1 MHIGSVQQ
9 KQILKNINKIFDT
22 ITRMKRIVFLVFLI
36 GASTIF
42 LFAQNR
48 SQQGRGRVTLS
59 GTVLDKEDE
68 SPIVQATVQLL
79 SLPDSTMAVGNVT
92 NPNGRF
98 SLSVRPGK
106 YVLKVSYVG
115 YLSYMKQYQLTA
127 SKPTVNVGKI
137 ALASDAIMLKE
148 AVVVAE
154 APQVTVSGDTL
165 GYNASAYRTP
175 EGAMLEELV
184 KKIPGAEVDDD
195 GNVKING
202 KEVKKLLVDGKEFFG
217 GDVKTGL
224 QNLPV
229 DMVDKINAY
238 DRQSDNAR
246 ITGIDD
252 GEEETVLD
260 LKVKKGMNQ
269 GWVGNID
276 GGIGT
281 EERYSAS
288 ANVNRFASHGD
299 KSSQLSFIGRLNNVN
314 DQRFGGGGGP
324 RWRRNNGLTA
334 SKMAGLNYALETEKL
349 DFGISARY
357 NYRDN
362 DVQSFG
368 QVENFL
374 PSGNSSFTNSKNKSF
389 SSNQNFNGH
398 LRLEWRPDSLT
409 TFFMRGNVSWGDSES
424 GSTSLSSTYNSDPF
438 AIVSNPYD
446 FLSFNSESNDDLDAV
461 RVNASNNASLSESNS
476 LSANLNMQLTRKLSD
491 NGRNVTLRLISSY
504 GDNESD
510 RYSNNLIRYYGD
522 NIPTF
527 DEEAIRR
534 YITTPTNNYNLGAE
548 VSYSE
553 PIADRVYLQFSYRF
567 QYGYSESDNSTFDL
581 NHTGDNGWL
590 QNIVLGTLPND
601 FSTSWLDKDQSKYA
615 EYKKYNH
622 NARFTFR
629 VNREKWRLSAGMA
642 FRPQKTELTY
652 KKGNVDT
659 ITVRN
664 VFNFS
669 PEVDFRYQPQKQ
681 TQLRFTYRGRSSD
694 PSMENLLDITDTS
707 DPLNVRKGNPGLK
720 PSFSHNMG
728 LHFNTFNMDAQRGI
742 FSALNGSFTQNA
754 ISNIRQYEA
763 SSGKW
768 TIMPENINGNW
779 NVWGMF
785 GINTALKNNKKFTI
799 GSFTNAGFTNNV
811 GYITTGEMK
820 DAQKNTTT
828 NLSLGERVNGTYRND
843 WLEIGLNG
851 SLNYTFE
858 KDKLNPQN
866 NQEPYTFSYGGN
878 FQIYTPWNMTISTNM
893 TNQAR
898 RGYSDASM
906 NRNELIWN
914 AQIAQS
920 FLKGALTLSFEW
932 NDILKEQSNITRSYN
947 ANGSSVY
954 TYNGVNSYG
963 MIRAIYRFNIFG
975 SKEAREM
982 MKNRRGPGMGGPM
995 GRGMGR
1001 GPGMGHRRF

>member
-1 MHIGSVQQ
+1 
-9 KQILKNINKIFDT
+9 
-22 ITRMKRIVFLVFLI
+22 MKRIAFLVLLI
-36 GASTIF
+36 GISTA
-42 LFAQNR
+42 LLSAQSR
-48 SQQGRGRVTLS
+48 SQSRGRVTLS
-59 GTVLDKEDE
+59 GTVLDKEDN
-68 SPIVQATVQLL
+68 SPIMQATVQLL
-79 SLPDSTMAVGNVT
+79 SLPDSTMAVGDVT
-92 NPNGRF
+92 NNNGRF

-115 YLSYMKQYQLTA
+115 YLSHLKEYQLTA

-137 ALASDAIMLKE
+137 ALSSDAIMLKE
-148 AVVVAE
+148 AVVTAE

-165 GYNASAYRTP
+165 GYNASAYRTS
-175 EGAMLEELV
+175 EGAALEELV
-184 KKIPGAEVDDD
+184 KKLPGAEVDDE

-229 DMVDKINAY
+229 NMVEKINAY

-260 LKVKKGMNQ
+260 LTVKKGMNQ
-269 GWVGNID
+269 GWMGNLD
-276 GGIGT
+276 GGLGT
-281 EERYSAS
+281 EKRYSAS

-299 KSSQLSFIGRLNNVN
+299 KSSQLSFIGRANNVG
-314 DQRFGGGGGP
+314 DRRFGGGGGP
-324 RWRRNNGLTA
+324 QWRRNNGLTA
-334 SKMAGLNYALETEKL
+334 SKMLGVNYAIETKKV
-349 DFGISARY
+349 DFGVSARY

-362 DVQSFG
+362 DVQSLG

-374 PSGNSSFTNSKNKSF
+374 LGGGNSSFMTSNSASRNK
-389 SSNQNFNGH
+389 NQNFFGH
-398 LRLEWRPDSLT
+398 LRLEWRPDSMT
-409 TFFMRGNVSWGDSES
+409 TFFMRGSMSWGDSES
-424 GSTSLSSTYNSDPF
+424 SSNSLSATYNSDPF
-438 AIVSNPYD
+438 AIVSNPYQYLD
-446 FLSFNSESNDDLDAV
+446 FDSESDEDLDKT
-461 RVNASNNASLSESNS
+461 RVNASNNASLSEGNS
-476 LSANLNMQLTRKLSD
+476 MSANLNMQVTRKLNDS
-491 NGRNVTLRLISSY
+491 GRNITLRGIGSY

-510 RYSNNLIRYYGD
+510 RYSNNITRYYGD
-522 NIPTF
+522 GIITTV
-527 DEEAIRR
+527 DTIRR
-534 YITTPTNNYNLGAE
+534 YITTPTNNYNVGAE

-567 QYGYSESDNSTFDL
+567 TYGYNESDNSTYDL
-581 NHTGDNGWL
+581 LNASDRVNF
-590 QNIVLGTLPND
+590 ILGRLPND
-601 FSTSWLDKDQSKYA
+601 FSESWIDPEQSKYA

-622 NARFTFR
+622 DARFTFR
-629 VNREKWRLSAGMA
+629 VNRDTWRLSAGMA
-642 FRPQKTELTY
+642 FRPQNTKLSY
-652 KKGNVDT
+652 KKGEYQVDT
-659 ITVRN
+659 TRN

-681 TQLRFTYRGRSSD
+681 TQLRFNYRGRSSD
-694 PSMENLLDITDTS
+694 PSMENLLPITDNS
-707 DPLNVRKGNPGLK
+707 NPLNIRTGNPGLK

-754 ISNIRQYEA
+754 ISNIRKYNE
-763 SSGKW
+763 STGGW
-768 TIMPENINGNW
+768 TTMPENINGNW
-779 NVWGMF
+779 NLWGMF

-799 GSFTNAGFTNNV
+799 GSFTNAGFNNNV
-811 GYITTGEMK
+811 GYLTTGEMK

-828 NLSLGERVNGTYRND
+828 SLSLGERLNGTYRND
-843 WLEIGLNG
+843 WLEVGLNG

-878 FQIYTPWNMTISTNM
+878 LQINAPWNMTISTNM

-898 RGYSDASM
+898 RGYSDESM

-914 AQIAQS
+914 AQVAQS

-932 NDILKEQSNITRSYN
+932 NDILKEQSNITRSYTSS
-947 ANGSSVY
+947 GSSVY

-963 MIRAIYRFNIFG
+963 MVRVIYRFNIFG

-982 MKNRRGPGMGGPM
+982 MQNRRGMGPGGPM
-995 GRGMGR
+995 GRGMGP
-1001 GPGMGHRRF
+1001 GPGMGPGRRF

>member
-1 MHIGSVQQ
+1 
-9 KQILKNINKIFDT
+9 
-22 ITRMKRIVFLVFLI
+22 MKRIAFLVLLLI
-36 GASTIF
+36 GVSTT
-42 LFAQNR
+42 LSFAQ
-48 SQQGRGRVTLS
+48 SQGRVTVT
-59 GTVLDKEDE
+59 GTVLDKEDD
-68 SPIVQATVQLL
+68 SPVMQATVQLL
-79 SLPDSTMAVGNVT
+79 SLPDSTMAAGNVT
-92 NPNGRF
+92 NNNGRF
-98 SLSVRPGK
+98 SLQVRPGK

-115 YLSYMKQYQLTA
+115 YLSYLKQYQLTA

-148 AVVVAE
+148 AVVTAE

-165 GYNASAYRTP
+165 GYNTSAYRTP

-229 DMVDKINAY
+229 DMVEKINSY

-269 GWVGNID
+269 GWVGNLD

-281 EERYSAS
+281 EDRYSAS
-288 ANVNRFASHGD
+288 ANVNRFSSHGD
-299 KSSQLSFIGRLNNVN
+299 NSSQFSMIGRINNVN

-324 RWRRNNGLTA
+324 RWRRNNGLTT
-334 SKMAGLNYALETEKL
+334 SKELGFNYAMESKKAE
-349 DFGISARY
+349 FGASVRY

-362 DVQSFG
+362 DVLSLG
-368 QVENFL
+368 QVENIL
-374 PSGNSSFTNSKNKSF
+374 LNTSNKSYVN
-389 SSNQNFNGH
+389 SNNASRNKNQNFFGH
-398 LRLEWRPDSLT
+398 LRLEWRPDSMT
-409 TFFMRGNVSWGDSES
+409 TFFMRGGMSWGDTDSRS
-424 GSTSLSSTYNSDPF
+424 NALSATYNADPF
-438 AIVSNPYD
+438 AIVTNPYLYLGFD
-446 FLSFNSESNDDLDAV
+446 GESDEDLDAV
-461 RVNASNNASLSESNS
+461 RVNASNSGSLSESNS
-476 LSANLNMQLTRKLSD
+476 LSANLNMQLTRKLND
-491 NGRNVTLRLISSY
+491 EGRNITLRALGSY
-504 GDNESD
+504 GDNESE
-510 RYSNNLIRYYGD
+510 RFSNNMTRYYAGGM
-522 NIPTF
+522 IT
-527 DEEAIRR
+527 EEDTIRR
-534 YITTPTNNYNLGAE
+534 YIHTPTNNYNVGAE

-567 QYGYSESDNSTFDL
+567 QYGYSESDNSTYNLPF
-581 NHTGDNGWL
+581 GW
-590 QNIVLGTLPND
+590 VLSDGLPGQ
-601 FSTSWLDKDQSKYA
+601 FSQHQSEWLDPEQSKYA

-622 NARFTFR
+622 DARFTFR
-629 VNREKWRLSAGMA
+629 VNRETWRLSAGMA
-642 FRPQKTELTY
+642 FRPQNTKLSY
-652 KKGNVDT
+652 KKGEYAVDT
-659 ITVRN
+659 TRN

-694 PSMENLLDITDTS
+694 PSMENLLPITDNS
-707 DPLNVRKGNPGLK
+707 NPLNIRTGNPGLK

-754 ISNIRQYEA
+754 ISNIRKYNE
-763 SSGKW
+763 STGGW
-768 TIMPENINGNW
+768 TTMPENINGNW
-779 NVWGMF
+779 NLWGMF
-785 GINTALKNNKKFTI
+785 GINTALKSNKKFTV
-799 GSFTNAGFTNNV
+799 GSFTNAGFNNHV
-811 GYITTGEMK
+811 GYLTVGEMK
-820 DAQKNTTT
+820 DAKKNTTT
-828 NLSLGERVNGTYRND
+828 SLSLGERINGTYRNN

-858 KDKLNPQN
+858 KDKLNPEN
-866 NQEPYTFSYGGN
+866 NQEPYMFSYGGN
-878 FQIYTPWNMTISTNM
+878 LQFYTPWNMTISTNM

-898 RGYSDASM
+898 RGYSDTSM

-914 AQIAQS
+914 AQVAQS

-932 NDILKEQSNITRSYN
+932 NDILKEQSNITSSY
-947 ANGSSVY
+947 SSTGKTVY
-954 TYNGVNSYG
+954 TYNGINSYG
-963 MIRAIYRFNIFG
+963 MIRVIYRFNIFG

-982 MKNRRGPGMGGPM
+982 MQNRRGMGGPGMGGPM

-1001 GPGMGHRRF
+1001 GPGMGHGRRF

>member
-1 MHIGSVQQ
+1 
-9 KQILKNINKIFDT
+9 
-22 ITRMKRIVFLVFLI
+22 MKRIAFLVLLI
-36 GASTIF
+36 GISTA
-42 LFAQNR
+42 LLSAQSR
-48 SQQGRGRVTLS
+48 SQSRGRVTLS
-59 GTVLDKEDE
+59 GSVLDKEDN
-68 SPIVQATVQLL
+68 SPIMQATVQLL
-79 SLPDSTMAVGNVT
+79 SLPDSTMAVGDVT
-92 NPNGRF
+92 NNNGRF

-115 YLSYMKQYQLTA
+115 YLSHLKEYQLTA

-137 ALASDAIMLKE
+137 ALSSDAIMLKE
-148 AVVVAE
+148 AVVTAE

-165 GYNASAYRTP
+165 GYNASAYRTS
-175 EGAMLEELV
+175 EGAALEELV
-184 KKIPGAEVDDD
+184 KKLPGAEVDDE

-229 DMVDKINAY
+229 NMVDKINAY

-260 LKVKKGMNQ
+260 LTVKKGMNQ
-269 GWVGNID
+269 GWMGNLD
-276 GGIGT
+276 GGLGT
-281 EERYSAS
+281 EKRYSAS

-299 KSSQLSFIGRLNNVN
+299 KSSQLSFIGRANNVG
-314 DQRFGGGGGP
+314 DRRFGGGGGP
-324 RWRRNNGLTA
+324 QWRRNNGLTA
-334 SKMAGLNYALETEKL
+334 SKELGLNYAIETKKV
-349 DFGISARY
+349 DFGVSARY

-362 DVQSFG
+362 DVQSLG

-374 PSGNSSFTNSKNKSF
+374 LGGGNSSFMNSNSASRNK
-389 SSNQNFNGH
+389 NQNFFGH
-398 LRLEWRPDSLT
+398 LRLEWRPDSMT
-409 TFFMRGNVSWGDSES
+409 TFFMRGSMSWGDSES
-424 GSTSLSSTYNSDPF
+424 SSNSLSATYNSDPF
-438 AIVSNPYD
+438 AIVSNPYQYLD
-446 FLSFNSESNDDLDAV
+446 FDSESDEDLDKT
-461 RVNASNNASLSESNS
+461 RVNASNNASLSEGNS
-476 LSANLNMQLTRKLSD
+476 MSANLNMQVTRKLNDS
-491 NGRNVTLRLISSY
+491 GRNITLRGIGSY

-510 RYSNNLIRYYGD
+510 RYSNNITRYYGD
-522 NIPTF
+522 GIITAV
-527 DEEAIRR
+527 DTIRR
-534 YITTPTNNYNLGAE
+534 YITTPTNNYNVGAE

-567 QYGYSESDNSTFDL
+567 TYGYNESDNSTYDL
-581 NHTGDNGWL
+581 LNASDRVNF
-590 QNIVLGTLPND
+590 ILGRLPND
-601 FSTSWLDKDQSKYA
+601 FSESWIDPEQSKYA

-622 NARFTFR
+622 DARFTFR
-629 VNREKWRLSAGMA
+629 VNRNTWRLSAGMA
-642 FRPQKTELTY
+642 FRPQNTKLSY
-652 KKGNVDT
+652 KKGEYQVDT
-659 ITVRN
+659 TRN

-681 TQLRFTYRGRSSD
+681 TQLRFSYRGRSSD
-694 PSMENLLDITDTS
+694 PSMENLLPITDNS
-707 DPLNVRKGNPGLK
+707 DPLNIRTGNPGLK

-754 ISNIRQYEA
+754 ISNIRKYNE
-763 SSGKW
+763 STGGW
-768 TIMPENINGNW
+768 TTMPENINGNW
-779 NVWGMF
+779 NLWGMF

-799 GSFTNAGFTNNV
+799 GSFTNAGFNNNV
-811 GYITTGEMK
+811 GYLTTGEMK

-828 NLSLGERVNGTYRND
+828 SLSLGERLNGTYRND
-843 WLEIGLNG
+843 WLEVGLNG

-878 FQIYTPWNMTISTNM
+878 LQFNTPWNMTISTNM

-898 RGYSDASM
+898 RGYSDESM

-914 AQIAQS
+914 AQVAQS

-932 NDILKEQSNITRSYN
+932 NDILKEQSNITRSYTSS
-947 ANGSSVY
+947 GSSVY

-963 MIRAIYRFNIFG
+963 MVRVIYRFNIFG
-975 SKEAREM
+975 NKEAREM
-982 MKNRRGPGMGGPM
+982 MQNRRGMGPGMGGGPM
-995 GRGMGR
+995 GRGMGH
-1001 GPGMGHRRF
+1001 GRRF

>member
-1 MHIGSVQQ
+1 
-9 KQILKNINKIFDT
+9 
-22 ITRMKRIVFLVFLI
+22 MKRIAFLVLLI
-36 GASTIF
+36 GISTA
-42 LFAQNR
+42 LLSAQSR
-48 SQQGRGRVTLS
+48 SQSRGRVTLS
-59 GTVLDKEDE
+59 GTVLDKEDN
-68 SPIVQATVQLL
+68 SPIMQATVQLL
-79 SLPDSTMAVGNVT
+79 SLPDSTMAVGDVT
-92 NPNGRF
+92 NNNGRF

-115 YLSYMKQYQLTA
+115 YLSHLKEYQLTA

-137 ALASDAIMLKE
+137 ALSSDAIMLKE
-148 AVVVAE
+148 AVVTAE

-165 GYNASAYRTP
+165 GYNASAYRTS
-175 EGAMLEELV
+175 EGAALEELV
-184 KKIPGAEVDDD
+184 KKLPGAEVDDE

-229 DMVDKINAY
+229 NMVDKINAY

-260 LKVKKGMNQ
+260 LTVKKGMNQ
-269 GWVGNID
+269 GWMGNLD
-276 GGIGT
+276 GGLGT
-281 EERYSAS
+281 EKRYSAS

-299 KSSQLSFIGRLNNVN
+299 KSSQLSFIGRANNVG
-314 DQRFGGGGGP
+314 DRRFGGGGGP
-324 RWRRNNGLTA
+324 QWRRNNGLTA
-334 SKMAGLNYALETEKL
+334 SKELGLNYAIETKKV
-349 DFGISARY
+349 DFGVSARY

-362 DVQSFG
+362 DVQSLG

-374 PSGNSSFTNSKNKSF
+374 LGGGNSSFMNSNSASRNK
-389 SSNQNFNGH
+389 NQNFFGH
-398 LRLEWRPDSLT
+398 LRLEWRPDSMT
-409 TFFMRGNVSWGDSES
+409 TFFMRGSMSWGDSES
-424 GSTSLSSTYNSDPF
+424 SSNSLSATYNSDPF
-438 AIVSNPYD
+438 AIVSNPYQYLD
-446 FLSFNSESNDDLDAV
+446 FDSESDEDLDKT
-461 RVNASNNASLSESNS
+461 RVNASNNASLSEGNS
-476 LSANLNMQLTRKLSD
+476 MSANLNMQVTRKLNDS
-491 NGRNVTLRLISSY
+491 GRNITLRGIGSY

-510 RYSNNLIRYYGD
+510 RYSNNITRYYGD
-522 NIPTF
+522 GIITTV
-527 DEEAIRR
+527 DTIRR
-534 YITTPTNNYNLGAE
+534 YITTPTNNYNVGAE

-567 QYGYSESDNSTFDL
+567 TYGYNESDNSTYDL
-581 NHTGDNGWL
+581 LNASDRVNF
-590 QNIVLGTLPND
+590 ILGRLPND
-601 FSTSWLDKDQSKYA
+601 FSESWIDPEQSKYA

-622 NARFTFR
+622 DARFTFR
-629 VNREKWRLSAGMA
+629 VNRDTWRLSAGMA
-642 FRPQKTELTY
+642 FRPQNTKLSY
-652 KKGNVDT
+652 KKGEYQVDT
-659 ITVRN
+659 TRN

-681 TQLRFTYRGRSSD
+681 TQLRFNYRGRSSD
-694 PSMENLLDITDTS
+694 PSMENLLPITDNS
-707 DPLNVRKGNPGLK
+707 NPLNIRTGNPGLK

-754 ISNIRQYEA
+754 ISNIRKYNE
-763 SSGKW
+763 STGGW
-768 TIMPENINGNW
+768 TTMPENINGNW
-779 NVWGMF
+779 NLWGMF

-799 GSFTNAGFTNNV
+799 GSFTNAGFNNNV
-811 GYITTGEMK
+811 GYLTTGEMK

-828 NLSLGERVNGTYRND
+828 SLSLGERLNGTYRND
-843 WLEIGLNG
+843 WLEVGLNG

-878 FQIYTPWNMTISTNM
+878 LQFNTPWNMTISTNM

-898 RGYSDASM
+898 RGYSDESM

-914 AQIAQS
+914 AQVAQS

-932 NDILKEQSNITRSYN
+932 NDILKEQSNITRSYTSS
-947 ANGSSVY
+947 GSSVY

-963 MIRAIYRFNIFG
+963 MVRVIYRFNIFG

-982 MKNRRGPGMGGPM
+982 MQNRRGMGPGGPM

-1001 GPGMGHRRF
+1001 GPGMGHGRRF

>member
-1 MHIGSVQQ
+1 
-9 KQILKNINKIFDT
+9 
-22 ITRMKRIVFLVFLI
+22 MKRIAFLVLLI
-36 GASTIF
+36 GISTA
-42 LFAQNR
+42 LLSAQSR
-48 SQQGRGRVTLS
+48 SQSRGRVTLS
-59 GTVLDKEDE
+59 GSVLDKEDN
-68 SPIVQATVQLL
+68 SPIMQATVQLL
-79 SLPDSTMAVGNVT
+79 SLPDSTMAVGDVT
-92 NPNGRF
+92 NNNGRF

-115 YLSYMKQYQLTA
+115 YLSHLKEYQLTA

-137 ALASDAIMLKE
+137 ALSSDAIMLKE
-148 AVVVAE
+148 AVVTAE

-165 GYNASAYRTP
+165 GYNASAYRTS
-175 EGAMLEELV
+175 EGAALEELV
-184 KKIPGAEVDDD
+184 KKLPGAEVDDE

-229 DMVDKINAY
+229 NMVDKINAY

-260 LKVKKGMNQ
+260 LTVKKGMNQ
-269 GWVGNID
+269 GWMGNLD
-276 GGIGT
+276 GGLGT
-281 EERYSAS
+281 EKRYSAS

-299 KSSQLSFIGRLNNVN
+299 KSSQLSFIGRANNVG
-314 DQRFGGGGGP
+314 DRRFGGGGGP
-324 RWRRNNGLTA
+324 QWRRNNGLTA
-334 SKMAGLNYALETEKL
+334 SKELGLNYAIETKKV
-349 DFGISARY
+349 DFGVSARY

-362 DVQSFG
+362 DVQSLG

-374 PSGNSSFTNSKNKSF
+374 LGGGNSSFMNSNSASRNK
-389 SSNQNFNGH
+389 NQNFFGH
-398 LRLEWRPDSLT
+398 LRLEWRPDSMT
-409 TFFMRGNVSWGDSES
+409 TFFMRGSMSWGDSES
-424 GSTSLSSTYNSDPF
+424 SSNSLSATYNSDPF
-438 AIVSNPYD
+438 AIVSNPYQYLD
-446 FLSFNSESNDDLDAV
+446 FDSESDEDLDKT
-461 RVNASNNASLSESNS
+461 RVNASNNASLSEGNS
-476 LSANLNMQLTRKLSD
+476 MSANLNMQVTRKLNDS
-491 NGRNVTLRLISSY
+491 GRNITLRGIGSY

-510 RYSNNLIRYYGD
+510 RYSNNITRYYGD
-522 NIPTF
+522 GIITAV
-527 DEEAIRR
+527 DTIRR
-534 YITTPTNNYNLGAE
+534 YITTPTNNYNVGAE

-567 QYGYSESDNSTFDL
+567 TYGYNESDNSTYDL
-581 NHTGDNGWL
+581 LNASDRVNF
-590 QNIVLGTLPND
+590 ILGRLPND
-601 FSTSWLDKDQSKYA
+601 FSESWIDPEQSKYA

-622 NARFTFR
+622 DARFTFR
-629 VNREKWRLSAGMA
+629 VNRNTWRLSAGMA
-642 FRPQKTELTY
+642 FRPQNTKLSY
-652 KKGNVDT
+652 KKGEYQVDT
-659 ITVRN
+659 TRN

-681 TQLRFTYRGRSSD
+681 TQLRFSYRGRSSD
-694 PSMENLLDITDTS
+694 PSMENLLPITDNS
-707 DPLNVRKGNPGLK
+707 DPLNIRTGNPGLK

-754 ISNIRQYEA
+754 ISNIRKYNE
-763 SSGKW
+763 STGGW
-768 TIMPENINGNW
+768 TTMPENINGNW
-779 NVWGMF
+779 NLWGMF

-799 GSFTNAGFTNNV
+799 GSFTNAGFNNNV
-811 GYITTGEMK
+811 GYLTTGEMK

-828 NLSLGERVNGTYRND
+828 SLSLGERLNGTYRND
-843 WLEIGLNG
+843 WLEVGLNG

-878 FQIYTPWNMTISTNM
+878 LQFNTPWNMTISTNM

-898 RGYSDASM
+898 RGYSDESM

-914 AQIAQS
+914 AQVAQS

-932 NDILKEQSNITRSYN
+932 NDILKEQSNITRSYTSS
-947 ANGSSVY
+947 GSSVY

-963 MIRAIYRFNIFG
+963 MVRVIYRFNIFG

-982 MKNRRGPGMGGPM
+982 MQNRRGMGPGGPM

-1001 GPGMGHRRF
+1001 GPGMGPGSRF

>member
-1 MHIGSVQQ
+1 MKRLAFLVLLIGIGS
-9 KQILKNINKIFDT
+9 T
-22 ITRMKRIVFLVFLI
+22 M
-36 GASTIF
+36 
-42 LFAQNR
+42 LFAQT
-48 SQQGRGRVTLS
+48 RGKVTVS
-59 GTVLDKEDE
+59 GTVFDKEDN
-68 SPIVQATVQLL
+68 SPVIQATVQLL
-79 SLPDSTMAVGNVT
+79 SLPDSTMAVGDVT
-92 NPNGRF
+92 NNNGRF
-98 SLSVRPGK
+98 SLSVKPGK
-106 YVLKVSYVG
+106 YVLKVSFVG
-115 YLSYMKQYQLTA
+115 YLTYMKEYRLSG
-127 SKPTVNVGKI
+127 SKPTLNVGKI
-137 ALASDAIMLKE
+137 ELASDAIMLSE
-148 AVVVAE
+148 ATVTAE

-175 EGAMLEELV
+175 EGAMVEELV

-229 DMVDKINAY
+229 DMVDKIKAY

-260 LKVKKGMNQ
+260 LTVKKGMNQ
-269 GWVGNID
+269 GWVGNFD
-276 GGIGT
+276 GGLGT
-281 EERYSAS
+281 EKRYSAS
-288 ANVNRFASHGD
+288 ANVNRFSSHGD
-299 KSSQLSFIGRLNNVN
+299 NSNQFSLLARANNVA

-334 SKMAGLNYALETEKL
+334 SKMVGLNYAMETKKV
-349 DFGISARY
+349 DFGASVRY

-362 DVQSFG
+362 DVQSLG
-368 QVENFL
+368 QVENFRL
-374 PSGNSSFTNSKNKSF
+374 GGENSSFMNSNSASRNKS
-389 SSNQNFNGH
+389 QNLNGH

-409 TFFMRGNVSWGDSES
+409 TFFMRGSLSWGDTDN
-424 GSTSLSSTYNSDPF
+424 GSNSLSATYNSDPF
-438 AIVSNPYD
+438 AIVANPYQYLD
-446 FLSFNSESNDDLDAV
+446 FDSEENESLDAV
-461 RVNASNNASLSESNS
+461 RVNASNSGSLSESNS
-476 LSANLNMQLTRKLSD
+476 LSANLNMQLTRKLND
-491 NGRNVTLRLISSY
+491 KGRNITFRAIGSY
-504 GDNESD
+504 GDNESE
-510 RYSNNLIRYYGD
+510 RYSNNITRYYGD
-522 NIPTF
+522 GIVTVE
-527 DEEAIRR
+527 DTIRR
-534 YITTPTNNYNLGAE
+534 YIHTPTNNYNIGAE
-548 VSYSE
+548 MSYSE
-553 PIADRVYLQFSYRF
+553 PLADRVYLQFSYKF
-567 QYGYSESDNSTFDL
+567 QYGYSESDNSTYNLPF
-581 NHTGDNGWL
+581 GW
-590 QNIVLGTLPND
+590 VLSDGLPGQ
-601 FSTSWLDKDQSKYA
+601 FSQHQSEWLDPEQSKYA

-622 NARFTFR
+622 DARVTFR
-629 VNREKWRLSAGMA
+629 VNRETWRLSAGVA
-642 FRPQKTELTY
+642 FRPQNTELTY
-652 KKGNVDT
+652 RKGDVDT
-659 ITVRN
+659 IATRD

-694 PSMENLLDITDTS
+694 PSMENLLPITDNS
-707 DPLNVRKGNPGLK
+707 DPLNIRMGNPGLK

-742 FSALNGSFTQNA
+742 FSALNGSFTQNS
-754 ISNIRQYEA
+754 ISNIRKYNETT
-763 SSGKW
+763 GGW
-768 TIMPENINGNW
+768 TTMPENINGNW

-799 GSFTNAGFTNNV
+799 GSFTNAGFNNNV
-811 GYITTGEMK
+811 GYITVGEMA

-828 NLSLGERVNGTYRND
+828 ALSLGERLNGTYRND

-878 FQIYTPWNMTISTNM
+878 LQFYTPWNMTISTNM

-914 AQIAQS
+914 AQVAQS
-920 FLKGALTLSFEW
+920 FLKGALTISFEW
-932 NDILKEQSNITRSYN
+932 NDILKEQSNITRSYTSS
-947 ANGSSVY
+947 GSSVY
-954 TYNGVNSYG
+954 TYNGINSYG

-975 SKEAREM
+975 SKEAREKM
-982 MKNRRGPGMGGPM
+982 MNRGGPGMGPGMGGPM

-1001 GPGMGHRRF
+1001 GPMGGPRRF

>member
-1 MHIGSVQQ
+1 M
-9 KQILKNINKIFDT
+9 L
-22 ITRMKRIVFLVFLI
+22 L
-36 GASTIF
+36 
-42 LFAQNR
+42 AQ
-48 SQQGRGRVTLS
+48 SGKVTVS
-59 GTVLDKEDE
+59 GVVLDKEDN
-68 SPIVQATVQLL
+68 SPVMQATVQLL
-79 SLPDSTMAVGNVT
+79 SLPDSTMAAGNVT
-92 NPNGRF
+92 NNNGRF
-98 SLSVRPGK
+98 SLSVKPGK
-106 YVLKVSYVG
+106 YVLKVSFVG
-115 YLSYMKQYQLTA
+115 YLTHMKEYRLSG
-127 SKPTVNVGKI
+127 SKPTLNVGKI
-137 ALASDAIMLKE
+137 ALSSDAIMLSE
-148 AVVVAE
+148 ATVTAE

-184 KKIPGAEVDDD
+184 KKVPGAEVDDD

-229 DMVDKINAY
+229 DMVDKIKAY

-260 LKVKKGMNQ
+260 LTVKKGMNQ

-276 GGIGT
+276 GGLGT
-281 EERYSAS
+281 EDRYSAS

-299 KSSQLSFIGRLNNVN
+299 VSKQFSVLGRVNNVG

-324 RWRRNNGLTA
+324 RWRRNNGLNS
-334 SKMAGLNYALETEKL
+334 SKMAGLNYAIETKKF
-349 DFGISARY
+349 DFGASVRY

-362 DVQSFG
+362 DVQSLG

-374 PSGNSSFTNSKNKSF
+374 LNGANSSFSNSNSASRNK
-389 SSNQNFNGH
+389 NQNLNGH

-409 TFFMRGNVSWGDSES
+409 TFFMRGGLSWGDTES
-424 GSTSLSSTYNSDPF
+424 SSNSLSSTYESNPF
-438 AIVSNPYD
+438 AIVADPY
-446 FLSFNSESNDDLDAV
+446 LYLGFNSSPNVDLDTI
-461 RVNASNNASLSESNS
+461 RVNASENRSLSESNS
-476 LSANLNMQLTRKLSD
+476 LSANLNMQVTRKLND
-491 NGRNVTLRLISSY
+491 KGRNITLRVTGNY
-504 GDNESD
+504 GDNESE
-510 RYSNNLIRYYGD
+510 RYTD
-522 NIPTF
+522 NMTKFYRSGVVIK
-527 DEEAIRR
+527 EEPIRR
-534 YITTPTNNYNLGAE
+534 YITTPTNNYNVGTE

-567 QYGYSESDNSTFDL
+567 QYGYSESDNSTYNMPLGWVLENKLSGKFD
-581 NHTGDNGWL
+581 
-590 QNIVLGTLPND
+590 
-601 FSTSWLDKDQSKYA
+601 SEKELDKDQSKYA

-622 NARFTFR
+622 DARFTFR
-629 VNREKWRLSAGMA
+629 VNRETWRLSAGMA
-642 FRPQKTELTY
+642 FRPQNTKLTY
-652 KKGNVDT
+652 IHKGVDT
-659 ITVRN
+659 ITTRS

-681 TQLRFTYRGRSSD
+681 TQLRFTYRGRTSD
-694 PSMENLLDITDTS
+694 PNMENLLDITDDS

-754 ISNIRQYEA
+754 ISNRRQYNA
-763 SSGKW
+763 NNGVW
-768 TIMPENINGNW
+768 TTMPENINGNW
-779 NVWGMF
+779 NVFGMF
-785 GINTALKNNKKFTI
+785 GINTAFKNNKKFNI
-799 GSFTNAGFTNNV
+799 GSFTNASYNNHV
-811 GYITTGEMK
+811 GYLTTGEMK

-828 NLSLGERVNGTYRND
+828 SLSLGERLNGTYRNN

-858 KDKLNPQN
+858 KDKLNPKN

-878 FQIYTPWNMTISTNM
+878 LQVYTPWNMTISTNM

-914 AQIAQS
+914 AQVAQS

-932 NDILKEQSNITRSYN
+932 NDILKEQSNIMTSYDN
-947 ANGSSVY
+947 SGRKTY
-954 TYNGVNSYG
+954 TYNGINSYG

-975 SKEAREM
+975 SKEAREKM
-982 MKNRRGPGMGGPM
+982 MNRRGMGPGMGGGPM

-1001 GPGMGHRRF
+1001 GMGHGMGGRRPF

>member
-1 MHIGSVQQ
+1 
-9 KQILKNINKIFDT
+9 
-22 ITRMKRIVFLVFLI
+22 MKRIAFLVLLI
-36 GASTIF
+36 GISTA
-42 LFAQNR
+42 LLSAQSR
-48 SQQGRGRVTLS
+48 SQSRGRVTLS
-59 GTVLDKEDE
+59 GSVLDKEDN
-68 SPIVQATVQLL
+68 SPIMQATVQLL
-79 SLPDSTMAVGNVT
+79 SLPDSTMAVGDVT
-92 NPNGRF
+92 NNNGRF

-115 YLSYMKQYQLTA
+115 YLSHLKEYQLTA

-137 ALASDAIMLKE
+137 ALSSDAIMLKE
-148 AVVVAE
+148 AVVTAE

-165 GYNASAYRTP
+165 GYNASAYRTS
-175 EGAMLEELV
+175 EGAALEELV
-184 KKIPGAEVDDD
+184 KKLPGAEVDDE

-229 DMVDKINAY
+229 NMVDKINAY

-260 LKVKKGMNQ
+260 LTVKKGMNQ
-269 GWVGNID
+269 GWMGNLD
-276 GGIGT
+276 GGLGT
-281 EERYSAS
+281 EKRYSAS

-299 KSSQLSFIGRLNNVN
+299 KSSQLSFIGRANNVG
-314 DQRFGGGGGP
+314 DRRFGGGGGP
-324 RWRRNNGLTA
+324 QWRRNNGLTA
-334 SKMAGLNYALETEKL
+334 SKELGLNYAIETKKV
-349 DFGISARY
+349 DFGVSARY

-362 DVQSFG
+362 DVQSLG

-374 PSGNSSFTNSKNKSF
+374 LGGGNSSFMNSNSASRNK
-389 SSNQNFNGH
+389 NQNFFGH
-398 LRLEWRPDSLT
+398 LRLEWRPDSMT
-409 TFFMRGNVSWGDSES
+409 TFFMRGSMSWGDSES
-424 GSTSLSSTYNSDPF
+424 SSNSLSATYNSDPF
-438 AIVSNPYD
+438 AIVSNPYQYLD
-446 FLSFNSESNDDLDAV
+446 FDSESDEDLDKT
-461 RVNASNNASLSESNS
+461 RVNASNNASLSEGNS
-476 LSANLNMQLTRKLSD
+476 MSANLNMQVTRKLNDS
-491 NGRNVTLRLISSY
+491 GRNITLRGIGSY

-510 RYSNNLIRYYGD
+510 RYSNNITRYYGD
-522 NIPTF
+522 GIITTE
-527 DEEAIRR
+527 DTIRR
-534 YITTPTNNYNLGAE
+534 YITTPTNNYSLGAE

-567 QYGYSESDNSTFDL
+567 TYGYNESDNSTYDL
-581 NHTGDNGWL
+581 LNASDRVNF
-590 QNIVLGTLPND
+590 ILGRLPND
-601 FSTSWLDKDQSKYA
+601 FSESWIDPEQSKYA

-622 NARFTFR
+622 DARFTFR
-629 VNREKWRLSAGMA
+629 VNRNTWRLSAGMA
-642 FRPQKTELTY
+642 FRPQNTKLSY
-652 KKGNVDT
+652 KKGEYQVDT
-659 ITVRN
+659 TRN

-681 TQLRFTYRGRSSD
+681 TQLRFSYRGRSSD
-694 PSMENLLDITDTS
+694 PSMENLLPITDNS
-707 DPLNVRKGNPGLK
+707 DPLNIRTGNPGLK

-754 ISNIRQYEA
+754 ISNIRKYNE
-763 SSGKW
+763 STGGW
-768 TIMPENINGNW
+768 TTMPENINGNW
-779 NVWGMF
+779 NLWGMF

-799 GSFTNAGFTNNV
+799 GSFTNAGFNNNV
-811 GYITTGEMK
+811 GYLTTGEMK

-828 NLSLGERVNGTYRND
+828 SLSLGERLNGTYRND
-843 WLEIGLNG
+843 WLEVGLNG

-878 FQIYTPWNMTISTNM
+878 LQINAPWNMTISTNM

-898 RGYSDASM
+898 RGYSDESM

-914 AQIAQS
+914 AQVAQS

-932 NDILKEQSNITRSYN
+932 NDILKEQSNITRSYTSS
-947 ANGSSVY
+947 GSSVY

-963 MIRAIYRFNIFG
+963 MVRVIYRFNIFG
-975 SKEAREM
+975 NKEAREM
-982 MKNRRGPGMGGPM
+982 MQNRRGMGPGM

-1001 GPGMGHRRF
+1001 GPGMGHGRRF

>member
-1 MHIGSVQQ
+1 
-9 KQILKNINKIFDT
+9 
-22 ITRMKRIVFLVFLI
+22 MKRIAFLVLLLI
-36 GASTIF
+36 GISTT
-42 LFAQNR
+42 LSFAQ
-48 SQQGRGRVTLS
+48 SQGRVTVT
-59 GTVLDKEDE
+59 GTVLDKEDD
-68 SPIVQATVQLL
+68 SPVMQATVQLL
-79 SLPDSTMAVGNVT
+79 SLPDSTMAAGNVT
-92 NPNGRF
+92 NNNGRF
-98 SLSVRPGK
+98 SLQVRPGK

-115 YLSYMKQYQLTA
+115 YLSYLKQYQLTA

-148 AVVVAE
+148 AVVTAE

-165 GYNASAYRTP
+165 GYNTSAYRTP

-229 DMVDKINAY
+229 DMVEKINSY

-269 GWVGNID
+269 GWVGNLD

-281 EERYSAS
+281 EDRYSAS
-288 ANVNRFASHGD
+288 ANVNRFSSHGD
-299 KSSQLSFIGRLNNVN
+299 NSSQFSMIGRINNVN

-324 RWRRNNGLTA
+324 RWRRNNGLTT
-334 SKMAGLNYALETEKL
+334 SKELGFNYAMESKKVE
-349 DFGISARY
+349 FGASVRY

-362 DVQSFG
+362 DVLSLG
-368 QVENFL
+368 QVENIL
-374 PSGNSSFTNSKNKSF
+374 LNTSNKSYVN
-389 SSNQNFNGH
+389 SNNASRNKNQNFFGH
-398 LRLEWRPDSLT
+398 LRLEWRPDSMT
-409 TFFMRGNVSWGDSES
+409 TFFMRGGMSWGDTDSRS
-424 GSTSLSSTYNSDPF
+424 NALSATYNADPF
-438 AIVSNPYD
+438 AIVTNPYLYLGFD
-446 FLSFNSESNDDLDAV
+446 GESDEDLDAV
-461 RVNASNNASLSESNS
+461 RVNASNSGSLSESNS
-476 LSANLNMQLTRKLSD
+476 LSANLNMQLTRKLND
-491 NGRNVTLRLISSY
+491 EGRNITLRALGSY
-504 GDNESD
+504 GDNESE
-510 RYSNNLIRYYGD
+510 RFSNNMTRYYADGM
-522 NIPTF
+522 IT
-527 DEEAIRR
+527 EEDTIRR
-534 YITTPTNNYNLGAE
+534 YIHTPTNNYNVGAE

-567 QYGYSESDNSTFDL
+567 QYGYSESDNSTYNLPF
-581 NHTGDNGWL
+581 GW
-590 QNIVLGTLPND
+590 VLSDGLPGQ
-601 FSTSWLDKDQSKYA
+601 FSQHQSEWLDPEQSKYA

-622 NARFTFR
+622 DARFTFR
-629 VNREKWRLSAGMA
+629 VNRETWRLSAGMA
-642 FRPQKTELTY
+642 FRPQNTKLSY
-652 KKGNVDT
+652 KKGEYAVDT
-659 ITVRN
+659 TRN

-694 PSMENLLDITDTS
+694 PSMENLLPITDNS
-707 DPLNVRKGNPGLK
+707 NPLNIRTGNPGLK

-754 ISNIRQYEA
+754 ISNIRKYNE
-763 SSGKW
+763 STGGW
-768 TIMPENINGNW
+768 TTMPENINGNW
-779 NVWGMF
+779 NLWGMF
-785 GINTALKNNKKFTI
+785 GINTALKSNKKFTV
-799 GSFTNAGFTNNV
+799 GSFTNAGFNNHV
-811 GYITTGEMK
+811 GYLTVGEMK
-820 DAQKNTTT
+820 DAKKNTTT
-828 NLSLGERVNGTYRND
+828 SLSLGERINGTYRNN

-858 KDKLNPQN
+858 KDKLNPEN
-866 NQEPYTFSYGGN
+866 NQEPYMFSYGGN
-878 FQIYTPWNMTISTNM
+878 LQFYTPWNMTISTNM

-898 RGYSDASM
+898 RGYSDTSM

-914 AQIAQS
+914 AQVAQS

-932 NDILKEQSNITRSYN
+932 NDILKEQSNITSSY
-947 ANGSSVY
+947 SSTGKTVY
-954 TYNGVNSYG
+954 TYNGINSYG
-963 MIRAIYRFNIFG
+963 MIRVIYRFNIFG
-975 SKEAREM
+975 SKDAREM
-982 MKNRRGPGMGGPM
+982 MQNRRGMGGPGMGGPM

-1001 GPGMGHRRF
+1001 GPGMGHGRRF

>member
-1 MHIGSVQQ
+1 
-9 KQILKNINKIFDT
+9 
-22 ITRMKRIVFLVFLI
+22 MKRLAFLVLLI
-36 GASTIF
+36 GLGTTM
-42 LFAQNR
+42 LLAQ
-48 SQQGRGRVTLS
+48 SGKVTVS
-59 GTVLDKEDE
+59 GVVLDKEDD
-68 SPIVQATVQLL
+68 SPVMQATVQLL
-79 SLPDSTMAVGNVT
+79 SLPDSTMAAGNVT
-92 NPNGRF
+92 NNNGRF
-98 SLSVRPGK
+98 SLSVKPGK
-106 YVLKVSYVG
+106 YVLKVSFVG
-115 YLSYMKQYQLTA
+115 YLTHMKEYRLSG
-127 SKPTVNVGKI
+127 SKPTLNVGKI
-137 ALASDAIMLKE
+137 ALSSDAIMLSE
-148 AVVVAE
+148 ATVTAE

-184 KKIPGAEVDDD
+184 KKVPGAEVDDD

-229 DMVDKINAY
+229 DMVDKIKAY

-260 LKVKKGMNQ
+260 LTVKKGMNQ

-276 GGIGT
+276 GGLGT
-281 EERYSAS
+281 EDRYSAS

-299 KSSQLSFIGRLNNVN
+299 VSKQFSVLGRVNNVG

-324 RWRRNNGLTA
+324 RWRRNNGLNS
-334 SKMAGLNYALETEKL
+334 SKMAGLNYAIETKKF
-349 DFGISARY
+349 DFGASVRY

-362 DVQSFG
+362 DVQSLG
-368 QVENFL
+368 QIDNFL
-374 PSGNSSFTNSKNKSF
+374 LGNKAASYTNNNSASRNK
-389 SSNQNFNGH
+389 NQNLNGH

-409 TFFMRGNVSWGDSES
+409 TFFMRGGLSWGDSES
-424 GSTSLSSTYNSDPF
+424 GSNSLSSTYNSNPFEVVADPYKF
-438 AIVSNPYD
+438 LD
-446 FLSFNSESNDDLDAV
+446 FEGESDERLDAI
-461 RVNASNNASLSESNS
+461 RVNASNSGSLSESNS
-476 LSANLNMQLTRKLSD
+476 LSANLNMQLTRKLND
-491 NGRNVTLRLISSY
+491 EGRNITLRGIGSY
-504 GDNESD
+504 GDNESE
-510 RYSNNLIRYYGD
+510 RYSNNITRYYGD
-522 NIPTF
+522 GIIAMEDT
-527 DEEAIRR
+527 IRR
-534 YITTPTNNYNLGAE
+534 YIHTPTNNYNIGAE

-567 QYGYSESDNSTFDL
+567 QYGYSESDNSTYNLPF
-581 NHTGDNGWL
+581 GW
-590 QNIVLGTLPND
+590 VLSDGLPNQ
-601 FSTSWLDKDQSKYA
+601 FSQHQSEWLDPEQSKYA

-622 NARFTFR
+622 DARFTFR
-629 VNREKWRLSAGMA
+629 VNRETWRLSAGMA
-642 FRPQKTELTY
+642 FRPQNTKLSY
-652 KKGNVDT
+652 KKGAYAVDT
-659 ITVRN
+659 TRN

-681 TQLRFTYRGRSSD
+681 TQLRFTYRGRTSD
-694 PSMENLLDITDTS
+694 PSMENLLPITDNS
-707 DPLNVRKGNPGLK
+707 DPLNIRTGNPGLK

-754 ISNIRQYEA
+754 ISNIRKYNDVT
-763 SSGKW
+763 GGW
-768 TIMPENINGNW
+768 TTMPENINGNW
-779 NVWGMF
+779 NVFGMF
-785 GINTALKNNKKFTI
+785 GINTAFKNNKKFTV
-799 GSFTNAGFTNNV
+799 GSFTNASYNNHV
-811 GYITTGEMK
+811 GYLTTGEMK

-828 NLSLGERVNGTYRND
+828 SLSLGERLNGTYRNN

-858 KDKLNPQN
+858 KDKLNPKN

-878 FQIYTPWNMTISTNM
+878 LQVYTPWNMTISTNM

-914 AQIAQS
+914 AQVAQS

-932 NDILKEQSNITRSYN
+932 NDILKEQSNIMTSYDN
-947 ANGSSVY
+947 SGRKTY
-954 TYNGVNSYG
+954 TYNGINSYG

-975 SKEAREM
+975 SKDAREKM
-982 MKNRRGPGMGGPM
+982 MNRRGMGPGMGGGPM

-1001 GPGMGHRRF
+1001 GMGHGMGGRRPF

>member
-1 MHIGSVQQ
+1 
-9 KQILKNINKIFDT
+9 
-22 ITRMKRIVFLVFLI
+22 MKRIAFLVLLI
-36 GASTIF
+36 GISTA
-42 LFAQNR
+42 LLSAPSR
-48 SQQGRGRVTLS
+48 SQSRGRVTLS
-59 GTVLDKEDE
+59 GSVLDKEDN
-68 SPIVQATVQLL
+68 SPIMQATVQLL
-79 SLPDSTMAVGNVT
+79 SLPDSTMAVGDVT
-92 NPNGRF
+92 NNNGRF

-115 YLSYMKQYQLTA
+115 YLSHLKEYQLTA

-137 ALASDAIMLKE
+137 ALSSDAIMLKE
-148 AVVVAE
+148 AVVTAE

-165 GYNASAYRTP
+165 GYNASAYRTS
-175 EGAMLEELV
+175 EGAALEELV
-184 KKIPGAEVDDD
+184 KKLPGAEVDDE

-229 DMVDKINAY
+229 NMVDKINAY

-260 LKVKKGMNQ
+260 LTVKKGMNQ
-269 GWVGNID
+269 GWMGNLD
-276 GGIGT
+276 GGLGT
-281 EERYSAS
+281 EKRYSAS

-299 KSSQLSFIGRLNNVN
+299 KSSQLSFIGRANNVG
-314 DQRFGGGGGP
+314 DRRFGGGGGP
-324 RWRRNNGLTA
+324 QWRRNNGLTA
-334 SKMAGLNYALETEKL
+334 SKELGLNYAIETKKV
-349 DFGISARY
+349 DFGVSARY

-362 DVQSFG
+362 DVQSLG

-374 PSGNSSFTNSKNKSF
+374 LGGGNSSFMNSNSASRNK
-389 SSNQNFNGH
+389 NQNFFGH
-398 LRLEWRPDSLT
+398 LRLEWRPDSMT
-409 TFFMRGNVSWGDSES
+409 TFFMRGSMSWGDSES
-424 GSTSLSSTYNSDPF
+424 SSNSLSATYNSDPF
-438 AIVSNPYD
+438 AIVSNPYQYLD
-446 FLSFNSESNDDLDAV
+446 FDSESDEDLDKT
-461 RVNASNNASLSESNS
+461 RVNASNNASLSEGNS
-476 LSANLNMQLTRKLSD
+476 MSANLNMQVTRKLNDS
-491 NGRNVTLRLISSY
+491 GRNITLRGIGSY

-510 RYSNNLIRYYGD
+510 RYSNNITRYYGD
-522 NIPTF
+522 GIITTV
-527 DEEAIRR
+527 DTIRR
-534 YITTPTNNYNLGAE
+534 YITTPTNNYNVGAE

-567 QYGYSESDNSTFDL
+567 TYGYNESDNSTYDL
-581 NHTGDNGWL
+581 LNASDRVNF
-590 QNIVLGTLPND
+590 ILGRLPND
-601 FSTSWLDKDQSKYA
+601 FSESWIDPEQSKYA

-622 NARFTFR
+622 DARFTFR
-629 VNREKWRLSAGMA
+629 VNRDTWRLSAGMA
-642 FRPQKTELTY
+642 FRPQNTKLSY
-652 KKGNVDT
+652 KKGEYEVDT
-659 ITVRN
+659 TRN

-694 PSMENLLDITDTS
+694 PSMENLLPITDNS
-707 DPLNVRKGNPGLK
+707 DPLNIRTGNPGLK

-754 ISNIRQYEA
+754 ISNIRKYNE
-763 SSGKW
+763 STGGW
-768 TIMPENINGNW
+768 TTMPENINGNW
-779 NVWGMF
+779 NLWGMF

-799 GSFTNAGFTNNV
+799 GSFTNAGFNNNV
-811 GYITTGEMK
+811 GYLTTGEMK

-828 NLSLGERVNGTYRND
+828 SLSLGERLNGTYRND
-843 WLEIGLNG
+843 WLEVGLNG

-878 FQIYTPWNMTISTNM
+878 LQFNTPWNMTISTNM

-898 RGYSDASM
+898 RGYSDESM

-914 AQIAQS
+914 AQVAQS

-932 NDILKEQSNITRSYN
+932 NDILKEQSNITRSYTSS
-947 ANGSSVY
+947 GSSVY

-963 MIRAIYRFNIFG
+963 MVRVIYRFNIFG
-975 SKEAREM
+975 NKEAREM
-982 MKNRRGPGMGGPM
+982 MQNRRGMGPGGPM

-1001 GPGMGHRRF
+1001 GPGMGHGRRF